1 MRFLTLFR
9 FRPRSSRHSL
19 IRSRTKIFDMASA
32 YDNWTREDLIKHIA
46 HLESKSSN
54 PLVDPQVIEK
64 SRKDSRKDFDFSSYP
79 KRKIA
84 LKFCYS
90 GWEYNGLAYQTL
102 PTPLPTVESVLFDAL
117 AMAKLVDPEAS
128 FEGCGWEKCGRTD
141 RGVSAAGQVV
151 SLWVRSTLVNQEAE
165 SLRLPS
171 ESADQIREADLAL
184 AHEELGSLDITPAT
198 STPVSKPKGSYKPEH
213 DYVTILNRILPPT
226 IRVFAWSPVSP
237 NFSARFSCRYRHYK
251 YFFSSQGL
259 NIDLMRTG
267 ASRLVGEHDFRNLC
281 KLDPAKQI
289 TMFKRKIISVDITPV
304 DANIPEIYVLDLVG
318 SAFLYHQVRHIMAI
332 LFHVGAGLERPSVI
346 TSLLNVADDAEH
358 VVDEMDPPLQVVDRR
373 PEYQMADA
381 LPLMLWDCAYKPED
395 VDWQIDGHTDAQK
408 RQESLENNTG
418 GMYSALQSTLERSKI
433 FSTLNQHFLS
443 AAALY
448 HPRPVQVFP
457 LTYPPVSTKPTKQPM
472 QIPLGGG
479 TYKRVTR
486 YTPLLDR
493 VRMDP
498 VEVVNERWR
507 NGKGLRREERRKAEA
522 IADEDE

>member
-1 MRFLTLFR
+1 
-9 FRPRSSRHSL
+9 
-19 IRSRTKIFDMASA
+19 MASA
-32 YDNWTREDLIKHIA
+32 YDNWTREDLIKHIT
-46 HLESKSSN
+46 HLESKLSI
-54 PLVDPQVIEK
+54 PVVDPQVIAKPQK
-64 SRKDSRKDFDFSSYP
+64 SSRKDFDFSSYP

-90 GWEYNGLAYQTL
+90 GWEYNGLAYQSL

-117 AMAKLVDPEAS
+117 VMAKLVDPEAS
-128 FEGCGWEKCGRTD
+128 YEGCGWERCGRTD

-151 SLWVRSTLVNQEAE
+151 SLWVRSALVDPEAE
-165 SLRLPS
+165 SLRLPA
-171 ESADQIREADLAL
+171 ESADQIPEAEPASAD
-184 AHEELGSLDITPAT
+184 EELGSLDISPT

-213 DYVTILNRILPPT
+213 DYVAILNRILPPT

-259 NIDLMRTG
+259 NIDLMRAG

-289 TMFKRKIISVDITPV
+289 KMFKRRIISVDITPV

-346 TSLLNVADDAEH
+346 TSLLNVADGAEH

-395 VDWQIDGHTDAQK
+395 VDWRIDGHTDAQK
-408 RQESLENNTG
+408 RQESLENNFG
-418 GMYSALQSTLERSKI
+418 GMCRALQSTLERSKI
-433 FSTLNQHFLS
+433 FSALNQHFLS
-443 AAALY
+443 TATLY
-448 HPRPVQVFP
+448 HPRPVQVLP
-457 LTYPPVSTKPTKQPM
+457 LASPPLSTKAMKQPM

-479 TYKRVTR
+479 TCKRVTR

-507 NGKGLRREERRKAEA
+507 NGKGHRREERRKAEA

>member
-9 FRPRSSRHSL
+9 FRPQSSRHSL
-19 IRSRTKIFDMASA
+19 VRSRTKRFDMAGA
-32 YDNWTREDLIKHIA
+32 YDQWTREDLIKHIA
-46 HLESKSSN
+46 HLESKLSN
-54 PLVDPQVIEK
+54 PPVDPQVIEK
-64 SRKDSRKDFDFSSYP
+64 PQKDSRKDFDFSSYP

-102 PTPLPTVESVLFDAL
+102 PAPLPTVESVLFDAF
-117 AMAKLVDPEAS
+117 AMAKLVDPEAG

-151 SLWVRSTLVNQEAE
+151 SLWVRSALVDQEAE
-165 SLRLPS
+165 PLRLPS
-171 ESADQIREADLAL
+171 ESADQEPASVD
-184 AHEELGSLDITPAT
+184 EKLGSLDISPTTT
-198 STPVSKPKGSYKPEH
+198 SVPVSKPKGSYKPEH
-213 DYVTILNRILPPT
+213 DYVAILNRILPPT

-237 NFSARFSCRYRHYK
+237 NFSSRFSCRHRHYK
-251 YFFSSQGL
+251 YFFPSQGL
-259 NIDLMRTG
+259 NIDLMRAG

-304 DANIPEIYVLDLVG
+304 DASSREIYVLDLVG

-332 LFHVGAGLERPSVI
+332 LFHVGAGLEPPSVI
-346 TSLLNVADDAEH
+346 TSLLNVADGAER

-395 VDWQIDGHTDAQK
+395 VDWRIDGHTDVQK

-418 GMYSALQSTLERSKI
+418 GMCRALQ
-433 FSTLNQHFLS
+433 
-443 AAALY
+443 
-448 HPRPVQVFP
+448 
-457 LTYPPVSTKPTKQPM
+457 
-472 QIPLGGG
+472 
-479 TYKRVTR
+479 
-486 YTPLLDR
+486 
-493 VRMDP
+493 
-498 VEVVNERWR
+498 
-507 NGKGLRREERRKAEA
+507 
-522 IADEDE
+522 